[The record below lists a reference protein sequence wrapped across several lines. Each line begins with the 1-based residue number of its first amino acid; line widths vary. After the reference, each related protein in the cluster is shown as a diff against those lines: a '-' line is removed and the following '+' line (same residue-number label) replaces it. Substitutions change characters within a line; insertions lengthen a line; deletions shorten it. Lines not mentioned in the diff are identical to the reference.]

1 MTTKEFFMKLF
12 FTTTYLL
19 LIYYITKFTLFYLV
33 DRVDKN
39 VDNSTIVYEYVN
51 NTKVGMCN
59 YADAAIEEPKEKNL
73 GKFKLTAYCS
83 CKKCCGKTD
92 GITSTGT
99 KATQGRTIA
108 VDTKVIPYRSKVII
122 NGKEYIAED
131 CGGAIKNNRID
142 IFFNNHQDAL
152 KFGVQYANVYDK
164 RFMVN

>member
-33 DRVDKN
+33 DKTF
-39 VDNSTIVYEYVN
+39 DNSSIACEYIPDTN
-51 NTKVGMCN
+51 VGMCE
-59 YADAAIEEPKEKNL
+59 YVEIEEPKEINL
-73 GKFKLTAYCS
+73 GKFKLTAYCG

-108 VDTKVIPYRSKVII
+108 VDTKVIPYGSKVII

-152 KFGVQYANVYDK
+152 KFGVQYANVYIK
-164 RFMVN
+164 K

>member
-1 MTTKEFFMKLF
+1 MTTKEFFVKLF
-12 FTTTYLL
+12 FITLYLFALYYMMKYLL
-19 LIYYITKFTLFYLV
+19 FSLV

-59 YADAAIEEPKEKNL
+59 YADVEVEEPKEINL

-83 CKKCCGKTD
+83 CEKCCGKSD

-108 VDTKVIPYRSKVII
+108 VDPKVIGYGSKVKI
-122 NGKEYIAED
+122 NGKEYVAED
-131 CGGAIKNNRID
+131 CGGAIKSNHID
-142 IFFNNHQDAL
+142 VFFNNHQDAL
-152 KFGVQYANVYDK
+152 DFGVQYANVYIK
-164 RFMVN
+164 K

>member
-51 NTKVGMCN
+51 NTKVGMCE
-59 YADAAIEEPKEKNL
+59 YADVEIEEPKEKNL

-83 CKKCCGKTD
+83 CEKCCGKSD

-108 VDTKVIPYRSKVII
+108 VDKNVIPYGSKVKI
-122 NGKEYIAED
+122 NGKEYVAED
-131 CGGAIKNNRID
+131 CGGAIKSNHID
-142 IFFNNHQDAL
+142 VFFNNHQDAL
-152 KFGVQYANVYDK
+152 DFGVQYANVYIK
-164 RFMVN
+164 K

>member
-1 MTTKEFFMKLF
+1 MTTKEFFVKLLFITLYLFAIYYMMK
-12 FTTTYLL
+12 YLL
-19 LIYYITKFTLFYLV
+19 FSSV

-59 YADAAIEEPKEKNL
+59 YADVAIEEPKEKNL

-108 VDTKVIPYRSKVII
+108 VDPKVIGYGSKVKI
-122 NGKEYIAED
+122 NGKEYVAED
-131 CGGAIKNNRID
+131 CGGAIKSNHID
-142 IFFNNHQDAL
+142 VFFNNHQDAL
-152 KFGVQYANVYDK
+152 DFGVQYANVYIK
-164 RFMVN
+164 K

>member
-1 MTTKEFFMKLF
+1 MATKEFFAKLF
-12 FTTTYLL
+12 FTITYLL

-59 YADAAIEEPKEKNL
+59 YADVEVEEPKEINL

-108 VDTKVIPYRSKVII
+108 VDTKVIPYGSKVII

-152 KFGVQYANVYDK
+152 KFGVQYANVYIK
-164 RFMVN
+164 K

>member
-1 MTTKEFFMKLF
+1 MATKEFFAKLF
-12 FTTTYLL
+12 FTITYLFALYYMIKCL
-19 LIYYITKFTLFYLV
+19 LFSLV

-39 VDNSTIVYEYVN
+39 VDNPVIACEYVPDTN
-51 NTKVGMCN
+51 VGMCE
-59 YADAAIEEPKEKNL
+59 YADVEIEEPKEINL

-83 CKKCCGKTD
+83 CKKCCGKSD

-108 VDTKVIPYRSKVII
+108 VDTKVIPYGSKVII

-142 IFFNNHQDAL
+142 VFFNNHQDAL
-152 KFGVQYANVYDK
+152 DFGVQYANVYIK
-164 RFMVN
+164 K

>member
-1 MTTKEFFMKLF
+1 MTTKEFFVKLLFITLYLFAIYYMMK
-12 FTTTYLL
+12 YLL
-19 LIYYITKFTLFYLV
+19 FSSV

-59 YADAAIEEPKEKNL
+59 YADVAIEEPKEKNL

-108 VDTKVIPYRSKVII
+108 VDPKVIGYGSKVKI

-131 CGGAIKNNRID
+131 CGSAIKSNHID
-142 IFFNNHQDAL
+142 VFFNNHQDAL
-152 KFGVQYANVYDK
+152 DFGVQYANVYIK
-164 RFMVN
+164 K

>member
-1 MTTKEFFMKLF
+1 MTTKEFFVKLF
-12 FTTTYLL
+12 FTILYLFALYYMMKYLL
-19 LIYYITKFTLFYLV
+19 FSLV

-59 YADAAIEEPKEKNL
+59 YADVEVEVEEPKEINL

-83 CKKCCGKTD
+83 CEKCCGKSD

-108 VDTKVIPYRSKVII
+108 VDPKVIGYGSKVKI
-122 NGKEYIAED
+122 NGKEYVAED
-131 CGGAIKNNRID
+131 CGGAIKSNHID
-142 IFFNNHQDAL
+142 VFFNNHEDAL
-152 KFGVQYANVYDK
+152 DFGVQYANVYIK
-164 RFMVN
+164 K

>member
-1 MTTKEFFMKLF
+1 MTTKEFFVKLLFITLYLFTLYYMMK
-12 FTTTYLL
+12 YLL
-19 LIYYITKFTLFYLV
+19 FSLV

-59 YADAAIEEPKEKNL
+59 YADVEVEEPKEINL

-83 CKKCCGKTD
+83 CEKCCGKSD

-108 VDTKVIPYRSKVII
+108 VDKNVIPYGSKVKI
-122 NGKEYIAED
+122 NGKKYVADD
-131 CGGAIKNNRID
+131 CGGAIKGNRID
-142 IFFNNHQDAL
+142 VYFDTHEEAL
-152 KFGVQYANVYDK
+152 EFCVKYADV
-164 RFMVN
+164 FMEVE

>member
-1 MTTKEFFMKLF
+1 MATKEFFAKLF
-12 FTTTYLL
+12 FTTIFLILL
-19 LIYYITKFTLFYLV
+19 YYSGKTILFYLV
-33 DRVDKN
+33 DKTFEEESVECEYIKN
-39 VDNSTIVYEYVN
+39 VN
-51 NTKVGMCN
+51 VGICN
-59 YADAAIEEPKEKNL
+59 YADVEVKKPKKPKYKNL

-108 VDTKVIPYRSKVII
+108 VDTKVIPYGSKVII

-152 KFGVQYANVYDK
+152 KFGVQYANVYIK
-164 RFMVN
+164 K

>member
-1 MTTKEFFMKLF
+1 MTTKEFFVKLLFITLYLFTLYYMMK
-12 FTTTYLL
+12 YLL
-19 LIYYITKFTLFYLV
+19 FSLV

-59 YADAAIEEPKEKNL
+59 YADVEVEEHKEINL

-83 CKKCCGKTD
+83 CEKCCGKSD

-108 VDTKVIPYRSKVII
+108 VDPKVIGYGSKVKI
-122 NGKEYIAED
+122 NGKEYVAED
-131 CGGAIKNNRID
+131 CGGAIKSNHID
-142 IFFNNHQDAL
+142 VFFNNHQDAL
-152 KFGVQYANVYDK
+152 DFGVQYANVYIK
-164 RFMVN
+164 K

>member
-1 MTTKEFFMKLF
+1 MTTKEFFVKLLFITLYLFTLYYMMK
-12 FTTTYLL
+12 YLL
-19 LIYYITKFTLFYLV
+19 FSLV

-59 YADAAIEEPKEKNL
+59 YADVEIEEPKEKNL

-108 VDTKVIPYRSKVII
+108 VDTKVIPYGSKVII

-131 CGGAIKNNRID
+131 CGGAIKGSNRFD
-142 IFFNNHQDAL
+142 LLVPCGQADSW
-152 KFGVQYANVYDK
+152 GVQYRNVYLVK
-164 RFMVN
+164 

>member
-1 MTTKEFFMKLF
+1 MATKEFFAKLF
-12 FTTTYLL
+12 FTITYLL

-59 YADAAIEEPKEKNL
+59 YADVEVEEPKEINL

-83 CKKCCGKTD
+83 CEKCCGKSD

-108 VDTKVIPYRSKVII
+108 VDTDVIPYGSKVKI

-131 CGGAIKNNRID
+131 CGGAIKSNHID
-142 IFFNNHQDAL
+142 VFFNNHEDAL
-152 KFGVQYANVYDK
+152 DFGVQYANVYIK
-164 RFMVN
+164 K

>member
-1 MTTKEFFMKLF
+1 MATKEFFAKLF
-12 FTTTYLL
+12 FTIIYLFAIYYMMKYLL
-19 LIYYITKFTLFYLV
+19 FSLV

-73 GKFKLTAYCS
+73 GKFKLTAYCN
-83 CKKCCGKTD
+83 CEKCCGKTD

-108 VDTKVIPYRSKVII
+108 VDPKVIGYGSKVKI

-131 CGGAIKNNRID
+131 CGGAIKSNHID
-142 IFFNNHQDAL
+142 VFFNNHQDAL
-152 KFGVQYANVYDK
+152 DFGVQYANVYIK
-164 RFMVN
+164 K

>member
-1 MTTKEFFMKLF
+1 MATKEFFAKLF
-12 FTTTYLL
+12 FTITYLL

-59 YADAAIEEPKEKNL
+59 YADVEVKEPKEINL

-83 CKKCCGKTD
+83 CEKCCGKSD

-108 VDTKVIPYRSKVII
+108 VDPKVIGYGSKVKI
-122 NGKEYIAED
+122 NGKEYVAED
-131 CGGAIKNNRID
+131 CGGAIKSNHID
-142 IFFNNHQDAL
+142 VFFNNHQDAL
-152 KFGVQYANVYDK
+152 DFGVQYANVYIK
-164 RFMVN
+164 K

>member
-1 MTTKEFFMKLF
+1 MITKEFYVKLF
-12 FTTTYLL
+12 FTTVYLL

-51 NTKVGMCN
+51 NTNVGMCE
-59 YADAAIEEPKEKNL
+59 YADVEIEEPKEINL

-108 VDTKVIPYRSKVII
+108 VDPKVIDYGSKVKI

-131 CGGAIKNNRID
+131 CGGAIKSNHID
-142 IFFNNHQDAL
+142 VFFNNHQDAL
-152 KFGVQYANVYDK
+152 DFGVQYANVYIK
-164 RFMVN
+164 K

>member
-1 MTTKEFFMKLF
+1 MITKEFYVKLF
-12 FTTTYLL
+12 FTTVYLL

-51 NTKVGMCN
+51 NTNVGMCE
-59 YADAAIEEPKEKNL
+59 YADVEIEEPKEINL

-108 VDTKVIPYRSKVII
+108 VDPKVIDYGSKVKI
-122 NGKEYIAED
+122 NGKEYVAED
-131 CGGAIKNNRID
+131 CGGAIKSNHID
-142 IFFNNHQDAL
+142 VFFNNHQDAL
-152 KFGVQYANVYDK
+152 DFGVQYANVYIK
-164 RFMVN
+164 K